1 MSTKQNVSTY
11 AKKLFSEAEP
21 QAIIIDAD
29 NVSREDL
36 MNVINEATDSVEE
49 ETGSRLYAELYRDNF
64 TSRLFAEVE
73 KADQNGG
80 GEIDLDKAAED
91 AIDDTNKQ
99 LEETEETKKQSYMSK
114 YFSGLE
120 DENYE
125 GDVIDEGNLIESEVR
140 AQALYEAGFNDAL
153 RYFSEVEGEDG
164 DEDEDEVTE
173 EEKVVAQSA
182 LANDYFTVWTKV
194 FADAKEEGA
203 SDTEAA
209 AEATEEAS
217 KATGIAEED
226 EDEEA
231 GNENNFIFGLTA
243 DEVHELNAK
252 GGYNPWEVMKA
263 TEGLERVMN
272 SLIDGTFSSDLSMF
286 QELYNS
292 LMYGMDGNRPD
303 EYYLLKDFASY
314 REAQR
319 RVDEAYR
326 DKYGWAKK
334 AWINISNGG
343 KFSSDRTILEYANE
357 IWNIKQVK
365 VK

>member
-11 AKKLFSEAEP
+11 AKKLFSEVEP

-80 GEIDLDKAAED
+80 GEIDLDKAAGD

-153 RYFSEVEGEDG
+153 RYFSEVEDEDG
-164 DEDEDEVTE
+164 DEDEVTE

-217 KATGIAEED
+217 KATGIAED
-226 EDEEA
+226 AIDDTNKQLEE
-231 GNENNFIFGLTA
+231 
-243 DEVHELNAK
+243 
-252 GGYNPWEVMKA
+252 
-263 TEGLERVMN
+263 TEG
-272 SLIDGTFSSDLSMF
+272 T
-286 QELYNS
+286 
-292 LMYGMDGNRPD
+292 
-303 EYYLLKDFASY
+303 
-314 REAQR
+314 
-319 RVDEAYR
+319 
-326 DKYGWAKK
+326 KK
-334 AWINISNGG
+334 QSV
-343 KFSSDRTILEYANE
+343 S
-357 IWNIKQVK
+357 
-365 VK
+365 

>member
-11 AKKLFSEAEP
+11 AKKLFSEVEP

-80 GEIDLDKAAED
+80 GGIDLDKAAED

-99 LEETEETKKQSYMSK
+99 LEETKKQSYMSK

-153 RYFSEVEGEDG
+153 RYFSEID
-164 DEDEDEVTE
+164 
-173 EEKVVAQSA
+173 
-182 LANDYFTVWTKV
+182 TK
-194 FADAKEEGA
+194 KLI
-203 SDTEAA
+203 SR
-209 AEATEEAS
+209 
-217 KATGIAEED
+217 
-226 EDEEA
+226 
-231 GNENNFIFGLTA
+231 
-243 DEVHELNAK
+243 LNPYK
-252 GGYNPWEVMKA
+252 
-263 TEGLERVMN
+263 
-272 SLIDGTFSSDLSMF
+272 
-286 QELYNS
+286 
-292 LMYGMDGNRPD
+292 
-303 EYYLLKDFASY
+303 
-314 REAQR
+314 
-319 RVDEAYR
+319 
-326 DKYGWAKK
+326 AKK
-334 AWINISNGG
+334 YSRET
-343 KFSSDRTILEYANE
+343 K
-357 IWNIKQVK
+357 
-365 VK
+365 

>member
-11 AKKLFSEAEP
+11 AKKLFSEVEP

-153 RYFSEVEGEDG
+153 RYFSEVEDEDG

-226 EDEEA
+226 EDEETKVQSYLGGNPYFSTFIRVFSEAKEDGASDEEATVEASQAALDEA
-231 GNENNFIFGLTA
+231 GVDSAVVDNEEVKKHSMPEFTGEEFD
-243 DEVHELNAK
+243 DEDED
-252 GGYNPWEVMKA
+252 
-263 TEGLERVMN
+263 
-272 SLIDGTFSSDLSMF
+272 LIDIKGK
-286 QELYNS
+286 EA
-292 LMYGMDGNRPD
+292 
-303 EYYLLKDFASY
+303 LKDTKDAE
-314 REAQR
+314 EAAEEVKTQSSLENQVEDLMDVSGF
-319 RVDEAYR
+319 RVQSKIDEE
-326 DKYGWAKK
+326 
-334 AWINISNGG
+334 
-343 KFSSDRTILEYANE
+343 LEE
-357 IWNIKQVK
+357 LIK
-365 VK
+365 